1 MNEIIRILGNRR
13 MLIAL
18 ALILLINGFLFVK
31 EQAENEYGMNLYLPQ
46 TELSVSFDGGY
57 MGQGEKAN
65 AKDTYVHYRE
75 WIGKVK
81 EMPLSESVSVLEQE
95 KDRVETLLKNED
107 SPGADTKATYAA
119 VNTLLSQTKYLNDYP
134 DWLDSIQRNK
144 DSMLSFSIFS
154 DPDSFSGRNI
164 LKTAREF
171 EKLQG
176 VKLTLGE
183 NGAVESL
190 LTFSLTDY
198 FLLTLLMI
206 IAVSFLEER
215 KKGLWNVV
223 HAAPGGRLSLALK
236 RMVILLCTSVFG
248 VLLLYGTN
256 LIVGFSIYGG
266 YDGLNRSI
274 QSVELLGGLPQLS
287 TIGAFLSG
295 WFLLRIGAAF
305 FISLLLW
312 LLLTAIHNVKYTI
325 LITGGILAV
334 EYSLYTFLP
343 VQSGLNLFKYFNLF
357 TYISMSDLYTNYLNI
372 DLFGYPF
379 GICRISQLA
388 LLPLCVLL
396 ETACIVINCCKK
408 PAAGKDTLGRFAVK
422 LNSITDRFLGHLRL
436 FGFEA
441 YKSVWIQK
449 GIIVIALLIYLA
461 MQLSYTAPVHVS
473 SAAEGAARQ
482 YTAELAGEITEDTL
496 NRIEGIQAKL
506 EKTIADYKA
515 AEIAYEN
522 GEMEYPQFDVYA
534 REASAAQTKSEGLDM
549 VRDRVEQLRE
559 QAQEKGFVPYLI
571 AEAPFESVYGKTA
584 ESNRQSAA
592 MLSLLILGLLL
603 AGCMTYEK
611 QSVITGLAASA
622 VRGRGILLTRK
633 ILLAAVCAT
642 LVWVVVYGLELRA
655 FLMICDTKT
664 LYASAENL
672 VLLSNL
678 TLSCKIGTALVF
690 LYGFRLLTLFC
701 AAMLTLLVSSC
712 VKRMEAAYILVSAVM
727 LLPSLLY
734 SFMELTPMKYLSLS
748 VPISAMSILQNKTAM
763 LVFCIV
769 WATIFAV
776 INICVW
782 VLLRKMK
789 CQYTG
794 CRRKRRCKV
803 KTLQA

>member
-1 MNEIIRILGNRR
+1 MNEIKRILGNRR
-13 MLIAL
+13 ILIAL
-18 ALILLINGFLFVK
+18 ALILLVNGFLFVK
-31 EQAENEYGMNLYLPQ
+31 DQSENEYGMNLVLPQ
-46 TELSVSFDGGY
+46 TELSVFFDGGY
-57 MGQGEKAN
+57 MGQGEKAD
-65 AKDTYVHYRE
+65 AKETYAHYRE

-81 EMPLSESVSVLEQE
+81 EMPLSEAVSVLEQE
-95 KDRVETLLKNED
+95 KDRLETLLKNED
-107 SPGADTKATYAA
+107 SPRDDAKATYAA

-164 LKTAREF
+164 LKTAGEF

-176 VKLTLGE
+176 IKLTLGE
-183 NGAVESL
+183 NGAVGAL
-190 LTFSLTDY
+190 LSFSLTDY

-223 HAAPGGRLSLALK
+223 HAAPGGRLRLALK
-236 RMVILLCTSVFG
+236 RTGILFFISVCG

-256 LIVGFSIYGG
+256 LMIGFSVYGG
-266 YDGLNRSI
+266 YDSLNRSV

-287 TIGAFLSG
+287 TIGQFLFQ

-325 LITGGILAV
+325 LITGGILAL
-334 EYSLYTFLP
+334 EYSLYTLLP

-388 LLPLCVLL
+388 IPMLCVLL
-396 ETACIVINCCKK
+396 GTACIVINCCKK
-408 PAAGKDTLGRFAVK
+408 PAAGKDLFGRFAMK
-422 LNSITDRFLGHLRL
+422 LNSITDRFLGRLRL

-441 YKSVWIQK
+441 YKTIWIHK
-449 GIIVIALLIYLA
+449 GMIVIALLIYLA
-461 MQLSYTAPVHVS
+461 MQLSYTAPVPVS
-473 SAAEGAARQ
+473 NAAEGAARQ
-482 YTAELAGEITEDTL
+482 YTAELAGEITEDTF
-496 NRIEGIQAKL
+496 NRIGNIQSEL
-506 EKTIADYKA
+506 NQMIADYKA
-515 AEIAYEN
+515 AQTAYEN

-534 REASAAQTKSEGLDM
+534 REASAAQTKSEGLDI
-549 VRDRVEQLRE
+549 VRDRVEQLQE
-559 QAQEKGFVPYLI
+559 QAKEKGFVPYLI

-584 ESNRQSAA
+584 ENNRQSAA

-611 QSVITGLAASA
+611 QSGITGLTAST
-622 VRGRGILLTRK
+622 VKGRGGLLTRK
-633 ILLAAVCAT
+633 ILLATVCAT
-642 LVWVVVYGLELRA
+642 LVWAVVYGMELRA
-655 FLMICDTKT
+655 FLIICDIGT
-664 LYASAENL
+664 LSASAENL

-678 TLSCKIGTALVF
+678 TLSCKISTALIF

-701 AAMLTLLVSSC
+701 AAMLSLLVSSC
-712 VKRMEAAYILVSAVM
+712 IKRMEAAYIAVCAVM

-734 SFMELTPMKYLSLS
+734 SYMGLAPMKYLSLS
-748 VPISAMSILQNKTAM
+748 VPISAMPLLQSENAVT
-763 LVFCIV
+763 VIGIV
-769 WATIFAV
+769 
-776 INICVW
+776 
-782 VLLRKMK
+782 
-789 CQYTG
+789 TG
-794 CRRKRRCKV
+794 CLIALIGISAYVLCK
-803 KTLQA
+803 KLRIMR

>member
-1 MNEIIRILGNRR
+1 MSELKRILGNRR
-13 MLIAL
+13 ILLAL
-18 ALILLINGFLFVK
+18 VLILLVNGFLFVR
-31 EQAENEYGMNLYLPQ
+31 EQAENEYGMNLTLPQ
-46 TELSVSFDGGY
+46 TELSVSLEGGY

-65 AKDTYVHYRE
+65 AKDTYAHYRE
-75 WIGKVK
+75 WLGKMK
-81 EMPLSESVSVLEQE
+81 DMPLSETVSVLEQE
-95 KDRVETLLKNED
+95 KNRLETLLKNEE
-107 SPGADTKATYAA
+107 SPGDDAKASYAA
-119 VNTLLSQTKYLNDYP
+119 VNTFLSQTKYLSDYP
-134 DWLDSIQRNK
+134 DWLDSIQKNK

-164 LKTAREF
+164 LKTAEEF

-176 VKLTLGE
+176 VELALGE

-198 FLLTLLMI
+198 FLLAILMI
-206 IAVSFLEER
+206 VSVSFLEER

-223 HAAPGGRLSLALK
+223 HAAPNGRIRLALK
-236 RMVILLCTSVFG
+236 RTVILLCTSFFS

-256 LIVGFSIYGG
+256 LMIGFSVYGG
-266 YDGLNRSI
+266 YDSLNRST

-287 TIGAFLSG
+287 TIGAFLLQ

-312 LLLTAIHNVKYTI
+312 LLLTAVQNVKYTI
-325 LITGGILAV
+325 LITGGILAL

-343 VQSGLNLFKYFNLF
+343 VQSGFNLFKYFNLF

-396 ETACIVINCCKK
+396 GTACVTVNCCKK
-408 PAAGKDTLGRFAVK
+408 PAAGKDLFGRFAVK
-422 LNSITDRFLGHLRL
+422 LNSITDRFLGRLRL

-441 YKSVWIQK
+441 YKTIWIQK
-449 GIIVIALLIYLA
+449 GIIVIALLVYLA
-461 MQLSYTAPVHVS
+461 MQLSYTAPVPVGN
-473 SAAEGAARQ
+473 AAEGAARQ

-496 NRIEGIQAKL
+496 NRIEHIQSEL
-506 EKTIADYKA
+506 NQTIADYKA

-534 REASAAQTKSEGLDM
+534 REASAAQTKSEGLNM

-559 QAQEKGFVPYLI
+559 QSQKKSFVPYLI

-584 ESNRQSAA
+584 ESNQQSAA

-611 QSVITGLAASA
+611 QSGITGLAASA
-622 VRGRGILLTRK
+622 AKGRGVLLACK
-633 ILLAAVCAT
+633 ILLAAGCAT
-642 LVWVVVYGLELRA
+642 LVWAVVYGFELRA
-655 FLMICDTKT
+655 FLMICNTNT
-664 LYASAENL
+664 LTASA
-672 VLLSNL
+672 SNL
-678 TLSCKIGTALVF
+678 ALIQNMTLSCKISTALIF
-690 LYGFRLLTLFC
+690 LYGFRLLVLFC
-701 AAMLTLLVSSC
+701 TAMLSLLVSSC
-712 VKRMEAAYILVSAVM
+712 MKRMEAAYIAVCAVL

-734 SFMELTPMKYLSLS
+734 SYMGLAPMKYMALSI
-748 VPISAMSILQNKTAM
+748 PISAMPLLQGENTTT
-763 LVFCIV
+763 VICIV
-769 WATIFAV
+769 
-776 INICVW
+776 
-782 VLLRKMK
+782 
-789 CQYTG
+789 TG
-794 CRRKRRCKV
+794 CLTALIGISAYVLCRKLRIRR
-803 KTLQA
+803 

>member
-1 MNEIIRILGNRR
+1 MNEIKRILGNRR
-13 MLIAL
+13 ILIAL
-18 ALILLINGFLFVK
+18 VLVLLINGFLFAK
-31 EQAENEYGMNLYLPQ
+31 EQAENEYGMNLNLPQ
-46 TELSVSFDGGY
+46 TELSVSLDGGY
-57 MGQGEKAN
+57 MEQVEKAD
-65 AKDTYVHYRE
+65 AKETYAHYRE
-75 WIGKVK
+75 WLGKVK
-81 EMPLSESVSVLEQE
+81 DLPLRDAASVLEQE
-95 KDRVETLLKNED
+95 KERLETLLKNED
-107 SPGADTKATYAA
+107 SPGDDAKAAYAA
-119 VNTLLSQTKYLNDYP
+119 VNTLLAQTKYLSDYP
-134 DWLDSIQRNK
+134 DWLDSIQKNK

-164 LKTAREF
+164 LKTAEEF

-176 VKLTLGE
+176 VELKLCE

-198 FLLTLLMI
+198 FLLIVLMI
-206 IAVSFLEER
+206 ISVSFLEER

-223 HAAPGGRLSLALK
+223 HAAPGGRLRLTIK
-236 RMVILLCTSVFG
+236 RTAILFCTSVFG

-256 LIVGFSIYGG
+256 LVIGFSIYGG
-266 YDGLNRSI
+266 YDSLNRSV

-295 WFLLRIGAAF
+295 WFLLRMVAAF

-312 LLLTAIHNVKYTI
+312 LLLTALHNVKYTI
-325 LITGGILAV
+325 LITSGVLAL

-343 VQSGLNLFKYFNLF
+343 VQSSFNLFKYFNLF

-388 LLPLCVLL
+388 LPALCVLFG
-396 ETACIVINCCKK
+396 TACIVINCCKK

-422 LNSITDRFLGHLRL
+422 LNSITDRFLTHLHL

-449 GIIVIALLIYLA
+449 GIIVIALLVYLA
-461 MQLSYTAPVHVS
+461 LGLSYTAPVPVS
-473 SAAEGAARQ
+473 NATEGAARQ
-482 YTAELAGEITEDTL
+482 YTTELAGEITEGTL
-496 NRIEGIQAKL
+496 NRIEHIQSEL
-506 EKTIADYKA
+506 NQTIADYKT
-515 AEIAYEN
+515 AETAYEN

-534 REASAAQTKSEGLDM
+534 REASAAQTKSEGLDI

-559 QAQEKGFVPYLI
+559 QAQEKGFTPYLI

-611 QSVITGLAASA
+611 QSGITGLTAST
-622 VRGRGILLTRK
+622 VKGRGVLLTRK
-633 ILLAAVCAT
+633 ILLAAGCAT
-642 LVWVVVYGLELRA
+642 LVWAVVYGLELRA

-664 LYASAENL
+664 LSASAENL
-672 VLLSNL
+672 ALLQNL
-678 TLSCKIGTALVF
+678 PLSCKIGTALIF
-690 LYGFRLLTLFC
+690 LYAFRLFTLFS
-701 AAMLTLLVSSC
+701 AAMLSLLVSSC
-712 VKRMEAAYILVSAVM
+712 MKRMETAYILVSSVM

-734 SFMELTPMKYLSLS
+734 SYIGLAPMKYLSLS
-748 VPISAMSILQNKTAM
+748 IPISAIPLLQGENAI
-763 LVFCIV
+763 VNVCIV
-769 WATIFAV
+769 TVCLFILIGISAFAL
-776 INICVW
+776 CRK
-782 VLLRKMK
+782 LRI
-789 CQYTG
+789 
-794 CRRKRRCKV
+794 KR
-803 KTLQA
+803 